1 MDERD
6 KLLANLE
13 HIQPAHSLRDLIE
26 IISSKRESG
35 RLEIKASANTGAFFF
50 KEGELL
56 DARLGSLTG
65 FQAVNAA
72 LSVRHAR
79 FAFDPSSPM
88 PISSSIT
95 PNERVVLK
103 QFFGIECVEPHESCG
118 LPVVDWDVTPAAVVP
133 LSEVRRRHVALYL
146 AAVLIFSAAVIG
158 LALKVNGRREQASVA
173 ETTAFP
179 SAAISE
185 QTGTAAPA
193 PSVRE
198 AGSAVPQQ
206 ESKPGRTEPSP
217 PVVTAQQTNQHQQ
230 ELEQNLTGEWR
241 IVNTVEKTAYR
252 QFDNL
257 EIGFRLVISQTGK
270 EFTAKGEKISE
281 NGRTLAA
288 GDRTPIQVSGSIN
301 GDKVVASFVENG
313 AMRKTNGRFVWRIQS
328 AGAGLT
334 GTFMSTAARSSGKS
348 SATKEL

>member
-13 HIQPAHSLRDLIE
+13 HTHPGNSLRAMIE

-35 RLEIKASANTGAFFF
+35 RLEIKASANSGAFFF

-72 LSVRHAR
+72 LSVRDAR

-118 LPVVDWDVTPAAVVP
+118 LPVVDWDVTPAPVVP

-146 AAVLIFSAAVIG
+146 AVVLIFSAAVIG

-173 ETTAFP
+173 KTTVFP
-179 SAAISE
+179 SAAITE
-185 QTGTAAPA
+185 DTGTAAPA

-198 AGSAVPQQ
+198 AGPSPSVPQ
-206 ESKPGRTEPSP
+206 P
-217 PVVTAQQTNQHQQ
+217 
-230 ELEQNLTGEWR
+230 ELEQNLTGEWT

-257 EIGFRLVISQTGK
+257 EIGFRLVINQTGK

-281 NGRTLAA
+281 NGRTLVA
-288 GDRTPIQVSGSIN
+288 GARTPIQVSGSIN

-328 AGAGLT
+328 AGGGLT
-334 GTFMSTAARSSGKS
+334 GTFMSTAAKSSGKS